1 MSPVGK
7 PPAPKRQTPLGQPP
21 GKPDAR
27 KRDTVALSTYFTS
40 SEAAAIRRAAAE
52 RNLSVSEFMRG
63 ETLHDLHYGTGDFVE
78 QVHQLARDPRNHPI
92 LESRFRVWVEGLTGV
107 AMLPPLPGPLVP
119 VHMVVAAPALPP
131 APMALSAPSPVPV
144 LPAPATGTAIVS
156 APAAAPQPE
165 VCEPMWWE
173 LEPAQPTFAD
183 AVISVLAGVYR
194 WLLRATTRAGDRMG
208 SPSLYHKLIGRT
220 PLQFMVAIVFA
231 IGAIV
236 RSVGP
241 APLGYYLLGA
251 TGASAETVLK
261 HLPGDEERR
270 QRIGYVVMAVP
281 ANAERINA
289 CLDQKYVSRHDFWCK
304 FRMKAGR

>member
-7 PPAPKRQTPLGQPP
+7 PPTPKRQTPLGQSP

-27 KRDTVALSTYFTS
+27 KRDTVALSTYFTP
-40 SEAAAIRRAAAE
+40 SEAAAIRSAARE

-63 ETLHDLHYGTGDFVE
+63 ETLHDLHYGTGDLVQ
-78 QVHQLARDPRNHPI
+78 QVHQLARDPLNHPI

-107 AMLPPLPGPLVP
+107 AMLPPRPGPPAP
-119 VHMVVAAPALPP
+119 VHTLVAAPVRPPAAMALP
-131 APMALSAPSPVPV
+131 APSPVPI
-144 LPAPATGTAIVS
+144 LPAPATETAMVS

-165 VCEPMWWE
+165 VIEPMWWE
-173 LEPAQPTFAD
+173 REPAQPTFSD
-183 AVISVLAGVYR
+183 AVISVMVGVYR

-208 SPSLYHKLIGRT
+208 SPSLYHKLVGRT
-220 PLQFMVAIVFA
+220 PLQFLVAIVFA

-236 RSVGP
+236 RGVGP
-241 APLGYYLLGA
+241 APLGYYLLGT

-289 CLDQKYVSRHDFWCK
+289 CLDQQHVSRRDFWCK
-304 FRMKAGR
+304 FRMKAER